1 MERGKVPVCARVK
14 SPVLKSAGSC
24 RICQLRD
31 KPPCGDLSA
40 LPGET
45 LVPSSDRDVNMDLFL
60 FRQQTTQDILALQQS
75 DISLAQ
81 PTHFITIT
89 LHPRGSQD
97 VLADWEGVGP
107 LAANAFLA
115 ADSAT
120 RDDASAEKIRLTE
133 LSNRRSKGAESHA
146 LNALKVTVGKVL
158 APEDNLSRARAR
170 ARGMNCS

>member
-1 MERGKVPVCARVK
+1 MTACRHSSGGWEGVEVRLAGTAGEDLGT
-14 SPVLKSAGSC
+14 SGSIHQSANEQGAHKTP
-24 RICQLRD
+24 IY
-31 KPPCGDLSA
+31 
-40 LPGET
+40 
-45 LVPSSDRDVNMDLFL
+45 LVE
-60 FRQQTTQDILALQQS
+60 
-75 DISLAQ
+75 
-81 PTHFITIT
+81 
-89 LHPRGSQD
+89 RGSQD